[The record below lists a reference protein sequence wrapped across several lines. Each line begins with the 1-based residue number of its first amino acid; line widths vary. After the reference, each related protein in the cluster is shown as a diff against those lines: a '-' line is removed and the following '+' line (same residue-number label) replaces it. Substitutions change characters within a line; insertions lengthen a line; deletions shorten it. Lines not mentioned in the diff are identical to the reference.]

1 MTLRGLLLMATV
13 VAALAGGAV
22 AAAVIVLLLSILDLT
37 LKFPFGGYSMATD
50 ILFLTGAAIVLY
62 MGFETYREL

>member
-1 MTLRGLLLMATV
+1 MTKNLIF
-13 VAALAGGAV
+13 GAV
-22 AAAVIVLLLSILDLT
+22 AAAVIVLLLSILDMT